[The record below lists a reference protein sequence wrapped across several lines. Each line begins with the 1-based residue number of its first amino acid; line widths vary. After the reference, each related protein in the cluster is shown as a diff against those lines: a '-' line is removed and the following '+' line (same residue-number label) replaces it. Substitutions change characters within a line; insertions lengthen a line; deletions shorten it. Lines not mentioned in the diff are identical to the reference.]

1 MKLFACQKCGQ
12 LLHFENVRCER
23 CGSRLG
29 FSPQDMKLLTLTLL
43 GEGLYEPFDQGV
55 GQFRYCS
62 NAQYQACNWL
72 VPTDSVS
79 KLCVACEFNR
89 TIPDLSDQNNRQL
102 WQKLEVAK
110 HRLIYSLLRLKLP
123 MVSQR
128 ENPDTGLAF
137 DFLADP
143 PTSWGKQQS
152 VLTGHA
158 EGLITIN
165 IKEADDAQRAK
176 MRQDMGERYRTLLGH
191 FRHEVGHYYWQ
202 VLIADSGYLAE
213 YRRLFGDEREDYG
226 EALKKHYEQGPSS
239 DWRKQFIS
247 SYASTHS
254 WEDWAET
261 WAHYLHMVDTLAT
274 AYAFGLQIEPLVT
287 EEENLTAGIDRDP
300 YLIKKFDR
308 ILELWFPL
316 TIAMNS
322 INRSMGQPDM
332 YPFVIS
338 DPVIEKLRFIHKVCC
353 ASVV

>member
-1 MKLFACQKCGQ
+1 
-12 LLHFENVRCER
+12 
-23 CGSRLG
+23 
-29 FSPQDMKLLTLTLL
+29 
-43 GEGLYEPFDQGV
+43 
-55 GQFRYCS
+55 
-62 NAQYQACNWL
+62 
-72 VPTDSVS
+72 
-79 KLCVACEFNR
+79 
-89 TIPDLSDQNNRQL
+89 
-102 WQKLEVAK
+102 
-110 HRLIYSLLRLKLP
+110 LP
-123 MVSQR
+123 MISRKVD
-128 ENPDTGLAF
+128 PKAGLAF

-143 PTSWGKQQS
+143 QGFGDKQQS

-176 MRQDMGERYRTLLGH
+176 MRQQMGEYYRTILGH

-202 VLIADSGYLAE
+202 ILIADSHHLAE
-213 YRRLFGDEREDYG
+213 YRRLFGDERKDYG
-226 EALKKHYEQGPSS
+226 EALRKHYQQGAHP

-261 WAHYLHMVDTLAT
+261 WAHYLHIVDTVAT
-274 AYAFGLQIEPLVT
+274 AFAFGLQIEPRVS
-287 EEENLTAGIDRDP
+287 EEENLSADIDRDP

-308 ILELWFPL
+308 ILELWLPL

-338 DPVIEKLRFIHKVCC
+338 DPVVEKLQFIHEVCR